1 MPPTFHV
8 PANILQRHQVMEK
21 LVCRL
26 QLVRRARSI
35 QRKELHSNGRSPVLD
50 GLALFPLH
58 SSLLQAGEFGDELM
72 THQYPAPPI
81 LARSSGTEERRRRVH
96 VTETQTRGE
105 RKQGDGNGRVLT
117 CASLGLFPIMQYLL
131 QGREQLQSC

>member
-1 MPPTFHV
+1 MSIQSSKLRSSGGAMPPTFHV

-26 QLVRRARSI
+26 QQLRRARSI

-72 THQYPAPPI
+72 THQYPARR
-81 LARSSGTEERRRRVH
+81 RSWPDHLERRNDDDEFMSLRH
-96 VTETQTRGE
+96 KHGENASKGMETGE
-105 RKQGDGNGRVLT
+105 
-117 CASLGLFPIMQYLL
+117 C
-131 QGREQLQSC
+131 